1 MKSKK
6 QIFRDFERKAAR
18 KFETRALP
26 DLIEQRNNLVEE
38 MENIIKDAEKETRAL
53 TDDET
58 SRFDE
63 IKKEID
69 GIDKTLKAQN
79 EARSLSSAKFG
90 GANKENMEQRAADE
104 AKFEKFLRDETRA
117 LSTSA
122 DSGKTLIPTTIA
134 DRIIERVKE
143 LSPIYSMATIYNVG
157 GNLSFPVYDDT
168 TDTGATLVEDMQEL
182 TESSGKFTTITLEN
196 YIVGVL
202 KLISKSLINQS
213 GFDLVSFT
221 INKVAENIA
230 EFLEKGLLNGQK
242 NKYQGVFETTNL
254 VTSASAKDI
263 IADELIDVQ
272 MTVPQQFQQNACW
285 IMNKETLSQI
295 RKLKDNEGNYLLNRD
310 ITKEFGWELLGKP
323 VYVSENAP
331 KIAASTTTIVYG
343 DMSGL
348 YVKLANAM
356 EINVLF
362 EKYATQYAI
371 GVCGYTEFDSKIVE
385 KQKIAGLKMKTA

>member
-79 EARSLSSAKFG
+79 EARSLSSAEFG
-90 GANKENMEQRAADE
+90 GAKKENMEQRAADE
-104 AKFEKFLRDETRA
+104 AKFEKFLRGETRA

-122 DSGKTLIPTTIA
+122 NSGKALIPTTIA

-221 INKVAENIA
+221 INKVA
-230 EFLEKGLLNGQK
+230 
-242 NKYQGVFETTNL
+242 
-254 VTSASAKDI
+254 
-263 IADELIDVQ
+263 
-272 MTVPQQFQQNACW
+272 
-285 IMNKETLSQI
+285 
-295 RKLKDNEGNYLLNRD
+295 
-310 ITKEFGWELLGKP
+310 
-323 VYVSENAP
+323 
-331 KIAASTTTIVYG
+331 
-343 DMSGL
+343 
-348 YVKLANAM
+348 
-356 EINVLF
+356 
-362 EKYATQYAI
+362 
-371 GVCGYTEFDSKIVE
+371 
-385 KQKIAGLKMKTA
+385 